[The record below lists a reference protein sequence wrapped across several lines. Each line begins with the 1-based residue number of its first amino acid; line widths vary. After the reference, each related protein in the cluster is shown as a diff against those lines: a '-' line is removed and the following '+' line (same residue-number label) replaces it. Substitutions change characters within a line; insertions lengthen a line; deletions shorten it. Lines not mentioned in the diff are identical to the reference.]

1 MIASKSLLYRNLFL
15 IADTLEAETSVTGK
29 AEYLLAIGD
38 FAKRISFLK

>member
-1 MIASKSLLYRNLFL
+1 MITSKSLLYRNLLL